1 MKKIETEKQY
11 NKLLAEVDSL
21 MSKGEENLTEKEFK
35 DLEQKAAM
43 IQQYESIAY
52 PFPKPKTIPEMVE
65 LKMFEKRMS
74 QTDLANI
81 TGIGLPKLNQIL
93 KGKRKP
99 DIPFI
104 KAIYEKLD
112 IDSDFILRA
121 V

>member
-1 MKKIETEKQY
+1 MKKITTEKQY
-11 NKLLAEVDSL
+11 NKVLKEVDIL
-21 MSKGEENLTEKEFK
+21 MKKGEENLTEIEFAV
-35 DLEQKAAM
+35 LEENAM
-43 IQQYESIAY
+43 AIQQYEAIAY
-52 PFPKPKTIPEMVE
+52 PFPKPKTLNEMVE

-74 QTDLANI
+74 QTELSNI

-104 KAIYEKLD
+104 KAVYEKLG